1 MCKLFSFSLGP
12 TAMRRFDG
20 LEKDS
25 ISGYDEL
32 IRSFGARFI
41 TCSKTPKAFNSLFTM
56 SLRKVKPLEHTQII
70 IGICTM
76 RQVETMEESQ
86 PAHSKWAPY

>member
-12 TAMRRFDG
+12 TVMRRFDG

-56 SLRKVKPLEHTQII
+56 SIRKVKPLEHTQII

-86 PAHSKWAPY
+86 PTHSKWAPY